1 MPNNTIRI
9 ASLYLSLSTTE
20 DETWSP
26 LFFTD
31 EVICLGRPGPDE
43 QAPNFVDLELRSI
56 SRHHAR
62 IFREGSTYMLENWE
76 GKFGIGIYE
85 HRLAPGET
93 HPLRHSDI
101 FRIPDLASEHV
112 KCLFLL
118 NDATQQLPLQIEE
131 QTRDVYVF
139 GDIVKFTPLEY
150 RLLEYLYRR
159 KGATCFYEE
168 MAAYLWPDVRLSDRK
183 RDLEVLLVKVRRK
196 IRIASGGFTFMQ
208 TIRGEGVR
216 LAV

>member
-1 MPNNTIRI
+1 MLNEPVRI
-9 ASLYLSLSTTE
+9 ASLYFTISTTE
-20 DETWSP
+20 DETSPP

-31 EVICLGRPGPDE
+31 EVIHLGRPSADE
-43 QAPNFVDLELRSI
+43 AAPHFVDLDLRSV
-56 SRHHAR
+56 SRRHAR
-62 IFREGSTYMLENWE
+62 IVRKDGTYILENWE
-76 GKFGIGIYE
+76 GKFGVGIYE
-85 HRLAPGET
+85 HRLAPGDT
-93 HPLRHSDI
+93 HPLRHSDV

-112 KCLFLL
+112 KCLFLI
-118 NDATQQLPLQIEE
+118 NDGTQQLPLQIED

-150 RLLEYLYRR
+150 RLLEYLYSR

-168 MAAYLWPDVRLSDRK
+168 IGAYLWPDLRLTDRK

-196 IRIASGGFTFMQ
+196 IRMASGGFTFMQ